1 MEDRLATEVA
11 SIVEVA
17 IQSTVSVFRDVLTK
31 EAPNTVWEE
40 AKFGGIQDIQK
51 SLVVQLQKAFTELYS
66 ELCDENEALRSK
78 VEHLED
84 VLQKKAGQLEQE
96 LEARMGQLG
105 REMEQLEKE
114 LKNISESSSKTHG
127 DPAAV
132 APPGVSATGEQKPQH
147 RTILLVF
154 QVEQKRLESEEKR
167 SVFTE

>member
-17 IQSTVSVFRDVLTK
+17 IQSTVSVFRDVLAK
-31 EAPNTVWEE
+31 EAPNAVWEE
-40 AKFGGIQDIQK
+40 AKLGEIQDIQK

-78 VEHLED
+78 VERLED
-84 VLQKKAGQLEQE
+84 VLQRKAGQLEQE

-114 LKNISESSSKTHG
+114 LKNISGSSTKTHG
-127 DPAAV
+127 DPTSVVPQGDSAA
-132 APPGVSATGEQKPQH
+132 GELQP
-147 RTILLVF
+147 
-154 QVEQKRLESEEKR
+154 
-167 SVFTE
+167 

>member
-17 IQSTVSVFRDVLTK
+17 IQSTVSVFRDVWTE
-31 EAPNTVWEE
+31 EAPHTSWEE
-40 AKFGGIQDIQK
+40 EKFGGIHDIQR

-114 LKNISESSSKTHG
+114 LKDISESSIQTQG
-127 DPAAV
+127 DSAA
-132 APPGVSATGEQKPQH
+132 GEQH
-147 RTILLVF
+147 RLMVASL
-154 QVEQKRLESEEKR
+154 
-167 SVFTE
+167 SVFTSHTDAVGL

>member
-40 AKFGGIQDIQK
+40 AKLGGIQDIQK
-51 SLVVQLQKAFTELYS
+51 SLVVQLQKTFTELYS

-114 LKNISESSSKTHG
+114 LKNISESSVKTHG
-127 DPAAV
+127 DPTCIM
-132 APPGVSATGEQKPQH
+132 PQGVSAIGE
-147 RTILLVF
+147 LVVF
-154 QVEQKRLESEEKR
+154 QFKQKRFR
-167 SVFTE
+167 

>member
-1 MEDRLATEVA
+1 MEERLATEVA

-17 IQSTVSVFRDVLTK
+17 IQSTVSVFRDVLAK

-40 AKFGGIQDIQK
+40 AKLSGIQDIK
-51 SLVVQLQKAFTELYS
+51 TSLVVQLQKAFTDLYS
-66 ELCDENEALRSK
+66 ELCDENEVLRSK

-114 LKNISESSSKTHG
+114 LKNISESSVKTQG
-127 DPAAV
+127 DPTCFAHQ
-132 APPGVSATGEQKPQH
+132 GVSAIGE
-147 RTILLVF
+147 L
-154 QVEQKRLESEEKR
+154 
-167 SVFTE
+167 

>member
-17 IQSTVSVFRDVLTK
+17 IQSTVSVFKDVLTK
-31 EAPNTVWEE
+31 EAPNMVWEE
-40 AKFGGIQDIQK
+40 AKLGGIQDIQK

-114 LKNISESSSKTHG
+114 LKNISESSIKTHVDPTCSVPQG
-127 DPAAV
+127 D
-132 APPGVSATGEQKPQH
+132 SALGK
-147 RTILLVF
+147 
-154 QVEQKRLESEEKR
+154 LEL
-167 SVFTE
+167 